1 MASLFRGRGRSS
13 ALLGKVTLE
22 QERED
27 GLTFGVFLLWAEW
40 RDTGRD
46 EGQSGSGK

>member
-1 MASLFRGRGRSS
+1 MASLFRGLGRSS
-13 ALLGKVTLE
+13 ALRGEIALE

-27 GLTFGVFLLWAEW
+27 GLTFGVLLLWAEW